1 MTSSKFLLSYML
13 DYMYFL
19 GKIVYI
25 WPLSQLFGAI
35 SQELSERQSPELES
49 SGRPWIKLN
58 LALTLCVFVFFS
70 QQFWQPWRIQS
81 RLLSFNWT
89 LQRSRSLVPARV
101 PCAHPPPWCVQM
113 NWVNISCGLESPIL
127 ADILSLIQLLLNSLI
142 WGLGFPWT

>member
-49 SGRPWIKLN
+49 SGRP
-58 LALTLCVFVFFS
+58 
-70 QQFWQPWRIQS
+70 
-81 RLLSFNWT
+81 
-89 LQRSRSLVPARV
+89 
-101 PCAHPPPWCVQM
+101 
-113 NWVNISCGLESPIL
+113 
-127 ADILSLIQLLLNSLI
+127 
-142 WGLGFPWT
+142 